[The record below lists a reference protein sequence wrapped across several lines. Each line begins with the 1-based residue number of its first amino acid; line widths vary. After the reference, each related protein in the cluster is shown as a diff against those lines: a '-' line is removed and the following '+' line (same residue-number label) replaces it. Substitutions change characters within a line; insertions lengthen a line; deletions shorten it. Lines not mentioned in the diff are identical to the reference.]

1 MRVLVSSLR
10 CLGGYGRASK
20 SIHLATDEE
29 ALQEYDGGHDYE
41 WHVLYEQ
48 SVCDIEA

>member
-1 MRVLVSSLR
+1 MCGRNSGKVSV
-10 CLGGYGRASK
+10 SK

-29 ALQEYDGGHDYE
+29 ALQEYDGGHDDE

-48 SVCDIEA
+48 SVCDVEDE